1 MSVLA
6 VNPIPVGSS
15 VSIPDVETDNGIL
28 YAAINRIYE
37 TVLNENFFQ
46 SLQSKAVWV
55 WNTTVEALK
64 SEWMVISLIAF
75 AALYAF
81 GFAVAVQASVIFTCA
96 RIAIVTWQDQGA
108 QKNVDRLSGENLILR
123 LRNEEL
129 AGEMEIERLRAQR
142 AEQERDL
149 NIQELGRVRQDR
161 DNIILQRAPLLA
173 EREQLQAANQRFL
186 EAEVLWNQARE
197 EMAARVAQMTEE
209 RDRAIQAR
217 EDQVGALERAEQ
229 NAERFGEQL
238 GRVQT
243 FETFNALLAE
253 LLAMYQGRQQG
264 AMPDLDQQLIAQYRA
279 TRAEWNQKLSQ
290 HIQTMDQNDKARIQ
304 LERILASSQGEMEHL
319 QGLFATF
326 QLHLALQVQRAR
338 QLRLMEV

>member
-1 MSVLA
+1 MSVQA

-15 VSIPDVETDNGIL
+15 APIPDVETDNGIL
-28 YAAINRIYE
+28 YAAISRIYQ

-55 WNTTVEALK
+55 WNTTMEAIK

-75 AALYAF
+75 TAFYAF
-81 GFAVAVQASVIFTCA
+81 GFAVALQASVIFTFA

-123 LRNEEL
+123 LRNQEILEQV
-129 AGEMEIERLRAQR
+129 EIEQLRAQR

-161 DNIILQRAPLLA
+161 DDIILQRAPLLA
-173 EREQLQAANQRFL
+173 ERDRLQVANQRFL
-186 EAEVLWNQARE
+186 EAEALWTQARD
-197 EMAARVAQMTEE
+197 EMTARVAQMTQE
-209 RDRAIQAR
+209 RDEAVHAR
-217 EDQVGALERAEQ
+217 EDQAGALERAQQ
-229 NAERFGEQL
+229 NADRFGEQL

-243 FETFNALLAE
+243 FETFNDLLAQ

-264 AMPDLDQQLIAQYRA
+264 ALPDLDQRLIAQYRA
-279 TRAEWNQKLSQ
+279 TRAEWNQKLEQ
-290 HIQTMDQNDKARIQ
+290 HIQTMDLNDKARIQ

-338 QLRLMEV
+338 QLPLVEV